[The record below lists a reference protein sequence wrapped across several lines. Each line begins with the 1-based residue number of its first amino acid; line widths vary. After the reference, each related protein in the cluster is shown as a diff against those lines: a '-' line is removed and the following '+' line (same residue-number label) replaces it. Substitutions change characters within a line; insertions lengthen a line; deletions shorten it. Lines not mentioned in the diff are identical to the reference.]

1 MGFMEKKVLEF
12 GTECKDMITG
22 VEGILTGRYVFLTG
36 CDRYE
41 ITPKDATK
49 TSAIFDMSRI
59 EILDMGPN
67 SLIDKFKAA
76 GMNNAS
82 DLDTSK
88 FELGDVLEESITKY
102 TGTCTGKH
110 ICTDGDV
117 SYSITMSKLSKDNTT
132 MASWWDEGRLTLI
145 KKSKEAEVVKE
156 NVKTS
161 KRTGGVVPTYPC
173 K

>member
-1 MGFMEKKVLEF
+1 MAKKVLVF

-22 VEGILTGRYVFLTG
+22 LEGIITGRMVFLTG

-41 ITPKDATK
+41 ITPKDSTK
-49 TSAIFDMSRI
+49 SPTIFDVSRL
-59 EILDMGPN
+59 EILDMCFN

-82 DLDTSK
+82 DLDSSK
-88 FELGDVLEESITKY
+88 FELGDVLEESITKFQ
-102 TGTCTGKH
+102 GTCTGKH
-110 ICTDGDV
+110 ICTDGDI
-117 SYSITMSKLSKDNTT
+117 SYSITSSKLDRESRTIA
-132 MASWWDEGRLTLI
+132 MWWDEGRLSLI

-156 NVKTS
+156 NVKQS
-161 KRTGGVVPTYPC
+161 KRTGGVTPNYPC